1 MLKSK
6 NIILYEII
14 GLLLLFTIVY
24 FVVVTKVSYAFT
36 YDASEQSYN
45 QKIFLIEKAGKIYG
59 ESHLELFEK
68 NDTAYV
74 NVSELVEMGYFT
86 ADDEIGNVK
95 NPLSDVKTL
104 NSVKVRLSYQDGK
117 VNTKVLS

>member
-14 GLLLLFTIVY
+14 GLLVLFTIVY